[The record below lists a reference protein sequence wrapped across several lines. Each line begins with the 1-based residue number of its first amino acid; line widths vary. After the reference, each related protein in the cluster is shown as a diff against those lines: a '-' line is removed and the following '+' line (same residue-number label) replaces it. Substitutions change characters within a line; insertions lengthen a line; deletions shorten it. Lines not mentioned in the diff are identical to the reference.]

1 MTAETSAAPEPPPG
15 RLLLLRHGDTEW
27 SRSGQHTGVTDLPL
41 LPEGEEVARSM
52 VPLLRRFRVVHVR
65 TSPLQRARRT
75 AELAGLRVDAVD
87 QELREWDYGA
97 YEGRTTAEVREEL
110 GRPWSVFT
118 DPIEAGDSPGETV
131 EEVAARASR
140 VLASVRPHLQRG
152 DVVLSGHGHALR
164 VLTAVFL
171 EQAPRFA
178 AHLTFHAGA
187 LGVLGHHREDP
198 VVEGW
203 NLGPGSGTPG

>member
-1 MTAETSAAPEPPPG
+1 MTTADDAPDPPPG

-41 LPEGEEVARSM
+41 LPEGEQVARSLA
-52 VPLLRRFRVVHVR
+52 PLLGRYQVVHVR

-75 AELAGLRVDAVD
+75 AELAGLQSDAVD
-87 QELREWDYGA
+87 EDLREWDYGA
-97 YEGRTTAEVREEL
+97 FEGRTTKEVREER

-118 DPIEAGDSPGETV
+118 DPIEPGETPGETV

-140 VLASVRPHLQRG
+140 VLAAVTPHRHEG
-152 DVVLSGHGHALR
+152 DVVLCGHGHALR
-164 VLTAVFL
+164 ILTAVYL

-187 LGVLGHHREDP
+187 IGVLGHHREDP
-198 VVEGW
+198 VIEAW
-203 NLGPGSGTPG
+203 NLSPDPGVEA